1 MAQFYTIEEQ
11 NTTGWHK
18 LTQEYRHLT
27 KKECTAKYDFLLKDG
42 VNPNDLRI
50 VRDDIN

>member
-1 MAQFYTIEEQ
+1 MTVFYTIEEQ

-27 KKECTAKYDFLLKDG
+27 KQECTDKYNDLLKDG
-42 VNPNDLRI
+42 VNPNDLRV
-50 VRDDIN
+50 VRDDL

>member
-1 MAQFYTIEEQ
+1 MAQLYTIEEQ

-27 KKECTAKYDFLLKDG
+27 REECKTKYDFLILDG
-42 VNPNDLRI
+42 ANPEDLRV
-50 VRDDIN
+50 VRDDL